1 MSQTYIG
8 VIDRIV
14 DDQTAAILLEEDDD
28 VVDQLDVP
36 VGELPEDSQEE
47 GSVLEITVEDGDYV
61 AGEYLAEETEK
72 RKEVAQ
78 DRLDRL
84 SQPLS
89 DRKDE

>member
-14 DDQTAAILLEEDDD
+14 DDQTATILFEEDGE

-36 VGELPEDSQEE
+36 VGELPEDGRKE
-47 GSVLEITVEDGDYV
+47 GSVLEVTVENGEYIS
-61 AGEYLAEETEK
+61 GEYLKEATED
-72 RKEVAQ
+72 RKEAAN

-89 DRKDE
+89 ERKDE